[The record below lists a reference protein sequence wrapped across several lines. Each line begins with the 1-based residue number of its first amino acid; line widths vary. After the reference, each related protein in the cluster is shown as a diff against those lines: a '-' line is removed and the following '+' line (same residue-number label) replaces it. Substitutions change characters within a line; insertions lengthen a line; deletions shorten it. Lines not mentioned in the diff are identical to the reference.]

1 MEDRAQTVSPMDDL
15 PKHPDAE
22 RWLAAIVES
31 SDDAIIGKTFDGII
45 TSWNAGAERIFGYAA
60 DEAIGKPI
68 TILIPKELWH
78 EETDILKRLRSGERV
93 DHHETTRL
101 RKDGTS
107 IVVSLTISPIRDA
120 SGAITGI
127 SKISR
132 DVTERRR
139 LLASEQIARA
149 EILAER
155 KFHELI
161 ENAPDAILQI
171 DSTGKI
177 TIANRTAELTFGY
190 DLDVVCPVF
199 CASEKLV

>member
-1 MEDRAQTVSPMDDL
+1 
-15 PKHPDAE
+15 
-22 RWLAAIVES
+22 
-31 SDDAIIGKTFDGII
+31 
-45 TSWNAGAERIFGYAA
+45 
-60 DEAIGKPI
+60 
-68 TILIPKELWH
+68 
-78 EETDILKRLRSGERV
+78 
-93 DHHETTRL
+93 
-101 RKDGTS
+101 
-107 IVVSLTISPIRDA
+107 
-120 SGAITGI
+120 
-127 SKISR
+127 
-132 DVTERRR
+132 

-199 CASEKLV
+199 CASEQLV

>member
-1 MEDRAQTVSPMDDL
+1 MQRTRQLGSRSL
-15 PKHPDAE
+15 
-22 RWLAAIVES
+22 S
-31 SDDAIIGKTFDGII
+31 S
-45 TSWNAGAERIFGYAA
+45 
-60 DEAIGKPI
+60 
-68 TILIPKELWH
+68 LHKELWH

-93 DHHETTRL
+93 DHYETTRL

-120 SGAITGI
+120 SGAITGV

-177 TIANRTAELTFGY
+177 TIAKRTAELTFGY